1 MGRVLVTEK
10 IAESGLEALRAA
22 GHEVD
27 LQLGLS
33 AEAIARAVAGAQA
46 LIVRSATQVDSAV
59 LDAGTELVVVGRAG
73 VGLDNVDTR
82 AATDRGVMV
91 VNAPESN
98 SNSAAEHTLAMLLA
112 QARNIPQAHA
122 ALVAGRWERSQWE
135 GVELADKTLG
145 VIGLGRIG
153 SLVAQRA
160 AAFGMRI
167 VAHDPFVS
175 SEAAG
180 RLDIELLDLDD
191 LVALADFLTIHVAKT
206 PETVGLINEERLSL
220 AKPNLRVVNVA
231 RGGIVDEGALAD
243 AVRSGQVAGAAIDV
257 FDEEPTAE
265 SPLIGV
271 PGVVVTPHLGAS
283 TSEAQDRAGEQIA
296 EQVVKAL
303 AGDFVPFAVN
313 VAAGPASPLL
323 REHLALCEALGGVL
337 GGLSGGL
344 PTTIDLE
351 LRGEVGEG
359 DPSLG
364 RLSLLKGL
372 LGQSSSDPVS
382 YVNAASRAESRG
394 LDVRVLTTNAAKDH
408 VNTVRVTGGGLT
420 VAGTMST
427 IDGQPRLI
435 EIDGH
440 RLEIRLSENMLFIRN
455 EDVPGMIGQVGMALG
470 GAGINISNMHIGEDS
485 DGVAAVMV
493 VSTDGLV
500 PQNVQAELRSLD
512 GVRSARTVRLA

>member
-1 MGRVLVTEK
+1 MSRVLVTEK
-10 IAESGLEALRAA
+10 IAESGLDALRAA
-22 GHEVD
+22 GHDVD
-27 LQLGLS
+27 LQLGLEP
-33 AEAIARAVAGAQA
+33 EALAAAVVGAHA
-46 LIVRSATQVDSAV
+46 LIVRSATQVDRAV
-59 LDAGTELVVVGRAG
+59 LAAGTELVVVGRAG

-98 SNSAAEHTLAMLLA
+98 ITSAAEHTLAMLLA

-122 ALVAGRWERSQWE
+122 ALVDGRWERSQWE

-153 SLVAQRA
+153 TLVAKRA

-167 VAHDPFVS
+167 VAHDPFVAP
-175 SEAAG
+175 AAAE
-180 RLDIELLDLDD
+180 RLDIELLELDA
-191 LVALADFLTIHVAKT
+191 LVATADFLTIHVAKT
-206 PETVGLINEERLSL
+206 PETVGLINKERLAA
-220 AKPNLRVVNVA
+220 AKPNLRIVNVA
-231 RGGIVDEGALAD
+231 RGGIIDEAALAD

-257 FDEEPTAE
+257 FDEEPTTD

-271 PGVVVTPHLGAS
+271 PGIVVTPHLGAS
-283 TSEAQDRAGEQIA
+283 TREAQDRAGEQIA

-313 VAAGPASPLL
+313 VAAGPASGVL
-323 REHLALCEALGGVL
+323 REHLPLCEALGGIFAA
-337 GGLSGGL
+337 LSRGL

-359 DPSLG
+359 DPSLA

-372 LGQSSSDPVS
+372 LGQTSSDPVS
-382 YVNAASRAESRG
+382 YVNAADLAESRG
-394 LDVRVLTTNAAKDH
+394 LDVRVITTNAAKDH
-408 VNTVRVTGGGLT
+408 VNTVRVTGGALA

-440 RLEIRLSENMLFIRN
+440 RLEIRLSESMLFVRN
-455 EDVPGMIGQVGMALG
+455 EDVPGMIGHVGMALG
-470 GAGINISNMHIGEDS
+470 DAGINISNMHIGEDD

-500 PQNVQAELRSLD
+500 PQGVQDALRSLE
-512 GVRSARTVRLA
+512 GVRSVRAVRLA